1 MSIGMNTPSLPPVTL
16 TDDSMRLASTLLQL
30 CADPN
35 AAAARL
41 TELNTGTQGL
51 RDAIA
56 EHDAAK
62 VATEAA
68 AAGLADLQERERN
81 LAAREDG
88 LLKATT
94 QLSVAN
100 HANASREDSLN
111 AREQTLD
118 RRQAEIDARA
128 KALEDK
134 LAAYRQAL
142 A

>member
-1 MSIGMNTPSLPPVTL
+1 MIGMNTPSLPPVTL
-16 TDDSMRLASTLLQL
+16 TDEAMKLCAALLQIA
-30 CADPN
+30 ADPTG
-35 AAAARL
+35 AQARL
-41 TELNTGTQGL
+41 TELDTATKAY
-51 RDAIA
+51 RAVID
-56 EHDAAK
+56 EHAAAK
-62 VATEAA
+62 VAADAA
-68 AAGLADLQERERN
+68 AAGLADLQEREQN
-81 LAAREDG
+81 LASREDS
-88 LLKATT
+88 LLKAST